1 MASSIIMKSKIY
13 VIKERSD
20 RQRDEAK
27 CGANA
32 KIHDV
37 DRRELKKNH
46 SLERRF
52 ATFPYAKLNFNIEIY
67 IKFSQCPGIYH
78 RD

>member
-1 MASSIIMKSKIY
+1 MKSKIY

-20 RQRDEAK
+20 RQRDGAK

-37 DRRELKKNH
+37 DRRELKKK
-46 SLERRF
+46 S
-52 ATFPYAKLNFNIEIY
+52 
-67 IKFSQCPGIYH
+67 
-78 RD
+78 